1 MIAASAAR
9 DQGYGCAPMNPLIT
23 DVATLRAAVERGET
37 FSYRFF
43 WRPLVAADGR
53 LTDACLGQWWMSDF
67 VVDGVT
73 YTSAEQWMMA
83 GKATLFGDRA
93 MREEIL
99 ATRDPAVVKK
109 LGKKVRNFDEAT
121 WKARCLDLV
130 TDGNVAKFSQDAALR
145 AHLVGTG
152 DAVLVEASPLDKIW
166 GIGLAADHP
175 DACDPRRWR
184 GANLLGFALMRA
196 RARITTD

>member
-1 MIAASAAR
+1 
-9 DQGYGCAPMNPLIT
+9 MNPLIT

-37 FSYRFF
+37 FAYRFF
-43 WRPLVAADGR
+43 WKPEVAADGR

-73 YTSAEQWMMA
+73 YSSAEQWMMA
-83 GKATLFGDRA
+83 GKARLFGDREVL
-93 MREEIL
+93 EEIL
-99 ATRDPAVVKK
+99 ATHDPATVKK
-109 LGKKVRNFDEAT
+109 LGKTVRGFDEAT

-130 TDGNVAKFSQDAALR
+130 TDGNVAKFSQDDALR

-152 DAVLVEASPLDKIW
+152 AAVLVEASPLDRIW
-166 GIGLAADHP
+166 GIGLKAEHP
-175 DACDPRRWR
+175 DARDPRRWR

-196 RARITTD
+196 RARLARYPL